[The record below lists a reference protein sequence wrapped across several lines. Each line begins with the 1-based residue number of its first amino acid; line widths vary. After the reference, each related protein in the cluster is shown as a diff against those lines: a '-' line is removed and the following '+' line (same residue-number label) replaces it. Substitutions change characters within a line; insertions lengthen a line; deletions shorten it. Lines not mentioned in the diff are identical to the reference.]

1 MLDIKKLIKYEYIP
15 NELPPSFNSDLLSE
29 HIEKIIEKL
38 NYEKVKPS
46 KPLIFNGFKTVS
58 SRRRFAIPNPHQYI
72 NAAKTLVENQ
82 TELFEIFNK
91 TSNSLTAPSNQST
104 SYAKAYDRKVTNFSE
119 VKKEVKKLY
128 KDNLFGLKLDI
139 QFFFDSIYTHS
150 ISWAIHGKKLS
161 KSNTK
166 NFELLGNK
174 IDASIQLLNDL
185 QTNGILVG
193 NAVSRIVSEI
203 LLCSVD
209 YEIKK
214 RDIKIDYLR
223 YVDDYFIFTKD
234 RAQIESIISIFREEL
249 DKYELVLNENK
260 IEIIESP
267 FVYGKSW
274 VEEIKIYSSINIE
287 KLLEKSIIEY
297 HKYKDISII
306 KYVLKIIRTNT
317 FTKDE
322 WDSIEPI
329 LFNLLIKFPILTKNL
344 VIILKNNFSFVRKTQ
359 LKRILYSV
367 IDIHLHLRSDEEI
380 IWIIWMFKS
389 LGLSM
394 SIGYIK
400 KILRSENWIAIIILL
415 DILSER
421 KNEIGI
427 KRELSK
433 FREKFKEEYF
443 AGNAEE
449 NMNSEVWLL
458 AYEIDFHKWLNTGG
472 NKNEQFV
479 EARKSPFFKE
489 LKSKNISFYDSNY
502 QYELISQGILQNNT
516 YVTRKELINILNE
529 LEKDQELTD
538 EEIEEIII
546 SSIDIDENDY

>member
-1 MLDIKKLIKYEYIP
+1 MLEIEKLIKYEYIP

-29 HIEKIIEKL
+29 HIETIIEKL

-58 SRRRFAIPNPHQYI
+58 SRRRFAIPNPYQYI
-72 NAAKTLVENQ
+72 NAVKILVENQ

-104 SYAKAYDRKVTNFSE
+104 SYGKAYDRKVTNFSE

-150 ISWAIHGKKLS
+150 ISWAIHSKKLS
-161 KSNTK
+161 KSNIK

-329 LFNLLIKFPILTKNL
+329 FFNLLIKFPILTKNL

-367 IDIHLHLRSDEEI
+367 IDNHLHLRSDEEI

-394 SIGYIK
+394 SIDYIK

-415 DILSER
+415 DVLSER
-421 KNEIGI
+421 KKEIGI

-443 AGNAEE
+443 VGNAEE

-472 NKNEQFV
+472 NKNEQFF
-479 EARKSPFFKE
+479 EAQKSPFFKE

-502 QYELISQGILQNNT
+502 QYELLAQGILQNDT

>member
-1 MLDIKKLIKYEYIP
+1 IKYEYIP

-29 HIEKIIEKL
+29 HIETIIEKF

-58 SRRRFAIPNPHQYI
+58 SRRRFAIPNPYQYI
-72 NAAKTLVENQ
+72 NAIKILVENQ

-104 SYAKAYDRKVTNFSE
+104 SYGKAYDRKVTNFSE

-150 ISWAIHGKKLS
+150 ISWAIHSKKLS
-161 KSNTK
+161 KSNIK

-209 YEIKK
+209 YEIRK

-322 WDSIEPI
+322 WNSIEPI

-367 IDIHLHLRSDEEI
+367 IDNHLHLRSDEEI

-394 SIGYIK
+394 SIDYIK

-415 DILSER
+415 DVLSER

-443 AGNAEE
+443 VGNAEE

-489 LKSKNISFYDSNY
+489 LKRKNISFYDSNY
-502 QYELISQGILQNNT
+502 QYELLAQGILQNNT